1 MFTQNVSGSLVS
13 DLLKNPPSV
22 FGKSG
27 IVVKIGS
34 DVWLRTGMNRSKW
47 VPYSD
52 IYGNQVSYDGE
63 GSTGANEEWMNAFTG
78 NFVSTD
84 QLLTLATDQKTVD
97 TLENARNSD
106 LGPGKPLSTFDLAW
120 LWFKV
125 KILGMADNTY
135 SLSGLIPWWLWL
147 ILAIF
152 VFLFIFKPFKK
163 RR

>member
-1 MFTQNVSGSLVS
+1 MFTQNVAGSLVS

-27 IVVKIGS
+27 IVVKIGN
-34 DVWLRTGMNRSKW
+34 DVWLRTGMNRGNW
-47 VPYSD
+47 IPYQDVNGNNINYDDPSGGQSLEWFEPFKNIYTSSD
-52 IYGNQVSYDGE
+52 D
-63 GSTGANEEWMNAFTG
+63 
-78 NFVSTD
+78 
-84 QLLTLATDQKTVD
+84 LLTLTQDEKTRD
-97 TLENARNSD
+97 TIEGSRNSD
-106 LGPGKPLSTFDLAW
+106 LGPGKPLSTFDLLW

-135 SLSGLIPWWLWL
+135 SLLGLIPWWLWL

-152 VFLFIFKPFKK
+152 VFLFIFKLFKK